1 MKRFEQ
7 VQENGWSESGLEKQ
21 SEGFKGEVVEHFSHL
36 KDLKEA
42 LSSNRF
48 RPLALVPTMGALHA
62 GHAALVRH
70 AKSRGFNVS
79 VSIFVNPMQ
88 FGPGEDLDRY
98 PRPLSEDLDLCREE
112 GVSLVFSPQVSEI
125 ISPHSSIRVT
135 HPVGSLYCGAYRP
148 GHFDGVLT
156 IVSKLFHLFSPDI
169 AVFGQKDRQQLFLIE
184 RMVSELDFPL
194 KIESVETIRE
204 KDGLAK
210 SSRNRYLSE
219 SERLI
224 APFLYGRLMK
234 AKQDGVPGNPEDQ
247 KAWLQE
253 ISKNLATLG
262 FRPDYVSLVDRETFL
277 PPVQSSSGLILLAA
291 AWLGKTRL
299 IDNLDI

>member
-1 MKRFEQ
+1 
-7 VQENGWSESGLEKQ
+7 
-21 SEGFKGEVVEHFSHL
+21 
-36 KDLKEA
+36 
-42 LSSNRF
+42 
-48 RPLALVPTMGALHA
+48 MGALHS
-62 GHAALVRH
+62 GHVALIRH
-70 AKSRGFNVS
+70 AKSRDFNVA

-98 PRPLSEDLDLCREE
+98 PRSLSDDLELCRSE
-112 GVSLVFSPQVSEI
+112 GVSLVFTPPASEM
-125 ISPHSSIRVT
+125 ISEQSAIRIT

-184 RMVSELDFPL
+184 RMVSELDFSL
-194 KIESVETIRE
+194 KVESVETIRE
-204 KDGLAK
+204 TDGLAK

-219 SERLI
+219 NERLM
-224 APFLYGRLMK
+224 APFLYGRLLK
-234 AKQDGVPGNPEDQ
+234 AQREGVPKNPADQ
-247 KAWLQE
+247 KSWLQE
-253 ISKNLATLG
+253 ISKNLSTLG

-277 PPVQSSSGLILLAA
+277 PPTQSSSGMILLAA

-299 IDNLDI
+299 IDNLEM